1 MKYKKLLFDLIDYLD
16 AFESLYDGGG
26 HEPEMKDFADFLS
39 WRCDKKK
46 KQEEEEVVSAT
57 RKRAAGA
64 KNIAR
69 GVSLLHRYSRFY
81 IKKALAESSLQTEDE
96 YTYLVCLMNGESMT
110 KTELNNLNAMEKT
123 SGAEVMR
130 RLLKANL
137 IEQKPDEEDRRSMRV
152 SITPEGRKVLVNL
165 FPNLRLCAETLVST
179 LSDEQ
184 LTAFDHLLWL
194 LCEHHNEIFTG
205 RHDAEL
211 KDLHA
216 ETCELKQSVGGA
228 LSKRLYRR

>member
-16 AFESLYDGGG
+16 AFESLHDGGS
-26 HEPEMKDFADFLS
+26 HEPEIKGFADFLS
-39 WRCDKKK
+39 WRCGKKK
-46 KQEEEEVVSAT
+46 KQEEEVVSVT
-57 RKRAAGA
+57 RERAAGA

-81 IKKALAESSLQTEDE
+81 IKKALTESPLQTEDE
-96 YTYLVCLMNGESMT
+96 YTYLVSLMNGESMT

-137 IEQKPDEEDRRSMRV
+137 IEQRPDEEDRRSMRV

-165 FPNLRLCAETLVST
+165 FPNLRLCAETLVSA

-194 LCEHHNEIFTG
+194 LCECHNEMFTG
-205 RHDAEL
+205 KHDAEL
-211 KDLHA
+211 TDLHA
-216 ETCELKQSVGGA
+216 ETCGLKQSAGGA